1 MPQLWD
7 SWVAVYVAAEFS
19 NQGWFSFFNILHD
32 FLGLKGGFQMAKY
45 ANLQNT
51 IIGKVETFDVQSMIN
66 KALIGILISKEIITK
81 EEVLVILGNINRQQ
95 EIYFEQKNS
104 KS

>member
-1 MPQLWD
+1 
-7 SWVAVYVAAEFS
+7 
-19 NQGWFSFFNILHD
+19 
-32 FLGLKGGFQMAKY
+32 MAKY